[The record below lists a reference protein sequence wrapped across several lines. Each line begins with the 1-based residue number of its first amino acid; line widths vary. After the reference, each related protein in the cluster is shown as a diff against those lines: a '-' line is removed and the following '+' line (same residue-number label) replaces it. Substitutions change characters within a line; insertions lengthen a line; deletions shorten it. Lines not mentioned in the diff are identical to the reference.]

1 MQISA
6 EIWALRDKVLRD
18 DPNESSAVY
27 LSTTDNK
34 HAVCGTDFLP
44 MRWFFFV
51 EETFD
56 HVPSKEKDQVS
67 RCSFQNIKVKQ
78 ICADFFL

>member
-1 MQISA
+1 M
-6 EIWALRDKVLRD
+6 LRD

-44 MRWFFFV
+44 MRRFFFV

-67 RCSFQNIKVKQ
+67 PMFISEHQGKTNLCR
-78 ICADFFL
+78 FFSLITHIIFFS